1 MEKRLL
7 QQQFV
12 PAPRLVGVE
21 PNPGPPK
28 SKRLSEEERWR
39 VVHYSTLEHLSIRR
53 IAQKMQISKTTV
65 AQLLKKFQQTGLVSD
80 LARTGRKR
88 KISEQEENKIVKK
101 AKKEKP
107 ASEIARELSQ
117 ESKNEVSVDT
127 VRRILHKHN
136 LRWLVK
142 QKVEAL
148 SEVNKAKRLDYAL
161 EMNKF
166 NWKRVLFSDEKSFFV
181 GSFETHCWQEIG
193 KRVTRSFTRHPP
205 KLHVW
210 AAAGYYMKSKLF
222 FFTENL
228 TSDLYQRILRQ
239 RLPEDHLIYA
249 PDCPPSLPA
258 KWVFMQD
265 NDPKHKSNDTM
276 NFLQERVGDRILHH
290 PSQSPDLNIVEDLWS
305 YLDRKVKA
313 SHVKSID
320 ALKRKLKKEWDLLS
334 WDEIRK
340 TVDSMP
346 ARLAECVQLQGA
358 RTHY

>member
-1 MEKRLL
+1 
-7 QQQFV
+7 
-12 PAPRLVGVE
+12 
-21 PNPGPPK
+21 
-28 SKRLSEEERWR
+28 
-39 VVHYSTLEHLSIRR
+39 
-53 IAQKMQISKTTV
+53 
-65 AQLLKKFQQTGLVSD
+65 
-80 LARTGRKR
+80 
-88 KISEQEENKIVKK
+88 
-101 AKKEKP
+101 
-107 ASEIARELSQ
+107 
-117 ESKNEVSVDT
+117 
-127 VRRILHKHN
+127 
-136 LRWLVK
+136 
-142 QKVEAL
+142 
-148 SEVNKAKRLDYAL
+148 
-161 EMNKF
+161 
-166 NWKRVLFSDEKSFFV
+166 
-181 GSFETHCWQEIG
+181 
-193 KRVTRSFTRHPP
+193 
-205 KLHVW
+205 
-210 AAAGYYMKSKLF
+210 MKSKLF
-222 FFTENL
+222 SFTENL